1 MSLSD
6 ILGKAAPWLAAAAAG
21 PPGLVAMAIKTA
33 ATALGSSAETA
44 EGVAEAIAGAT
55 PEQLRALK
63 LAELEF
69 KVKMQTLGYEQVKD
83 LERIAAEDR
92 ASARKA
98 SVDGGT
104 ARPLFWLSLVLLTLT
119 LGSEVAVLF
128 IGYPANIPDIVV
140 GRVLGL
146 MDSVALMVLAFH
158 YGSSAGSAAKTEM
171 LAKR

>member
-1 MSLSD
+1 M
-6 ILGKAAPWLAAAAAG
+6 
-21 PPGLVAMAIKTA
+21 
-33 ATALGSSAETA
+33 
-44 EGVAEAIAGAT
+44 
-55 PEQLRALK
+55 
-63 LAELEF
+63 
-69 KVKMQTLGYEQVKD
+69 
-83 LERIAAEDR
+83 ERIAADDR

-98 SVDGGT
+98 AVDGGT

-128 IGYPANIPDIVV
+128 VGYPPTIPDIVV

-158 YGSSAGSAAKTEM
+158 YGSSAGSAAKTEI

>member
-1 MSLSD
+1 MDLKD
-6 ILGKAAPWLAAAAAG
+6 ILGKAAPWLAAAAGGPAG
-21 PPGLVAMAIKTA
+21 IAAMALKTA
-33 ATALGSSAETA
+33 AGALGAEGETA
-44 EGVAEAIAGAT
+44 DDIAAAVAGAT
-55 PEQLRALK
+55 PEQLKALK
-63 LAELEF
+63 LADLDF
-69 KVKMQTLGYEQVKD
+69 RLRMQELGYKQVTD

-98 SVDGGT
+98 AVDGGT

-128 IGYPANIPDIVV
+128 VGYPPTIPDIVV

-158 YGSSAGSAAKTEM
+158 YGSSAGSAAKTEI